1 MSDRMPPD
9 APLAR
14 AWFRA
19 TALAALSRPSAAL
32 AVLDTA
38 LTLPVEPAINLGIG
52 PYTNGRPEYSAT
64 PGWIAWWVASELAVH
79 GDTIAARQAAE
90 RSVAW
95 YRSRPPDERATF
107 EERLV
112 AAWSLDLA
120 GARNDAEELAR
131 GLLRDDSSN
140 VDVVGELATL
150 AVERQD
156 TARADSLDGWLA
168 MQPVARVGWSALVY
182 RARVAALSGRPDS
195 AVARTREALEV
206 GAWPGWIHLDPAFVA
221 LAKRK
226 DFAELTAPKD

>member
-1 MSDRMPPD
+1 
-9 APLAR
+9 
-14 AWFRA
+14 
-19 TALAALSRPSAAL
+19 
-32 AVLDTA
+32 
-38 LTLPVEPAINLGIG
+38 
-52 PYTNGRPEYSAT
+52 
-64 PGWIAWWVASELAVH
+64 
-79 GDTIAARQAAE
+79 
-90 RSVAW
+90 
-95 YRSRPPDERATF
+95 
-107 EERLV
+107 
-112 AAWSLDLA
+112 
-120 GARNDAEELAR
+120 
-131 GLLRDDSSN
+131 

-226 DFAELTAPKD
+226 DFTELTGPKD